1 MKKFC
6 VAALTAVLCLSLAA
20 CGECKHEWKEADCEN
35 PKTCSLCG
43 ETEGKALGH
52 DWQGGDCQNPQVC
65 ARCGKEGEVLDTHQ
79 EGEWEKTTID
89 VENSLQ
95 NYEKKC
101 VLCGKSLDVKSEP
114 VTSFHDDAY
123 FMLDATAFA
132 GRMNQAF
139 TTITEVE
146 MKADDTS
153 RDGEAYCAVTVDG
166 ALVTEILLQN
176 QKDEQKPVE
185 LQKFRA
191 VDAKVSDYHMGGPVL
206 VAMIQA
212 LDPTM
217 TRETAEELAVKIA
230 TLANEQKHVPL
241 ENNGICYIAQ
251 LSKEGVML
259 TAYVYTGET
268 TDVSELLPAEEK

>member
-6 VAALTAVLCLSLAA
+6 VAALTAALCLSLAA
-20 CGECKHEWKEADCEN
+20 CGECKHQWKEADCEN

-65 ARCGKEGEVLDTHQ
+65 ARCGKEGQILDTHQ
-79 EGEWEKTTID
+79 EGEWEKTSID

-101 VLCGKSLDVKSEP
+101 KVCGEPLDVKSEP
-114 VTSFHDDAY
+114 ATSFHDDTY
-123 FMLDATAFA
+123 FLMDAAEFAKRMDRAFS
-132 GRMNQAF
+132 
-139 TTITEVE
+139 TITEVALE
-146 MKADDTS
+146 AVKNT
-153 RDGEAYCAVTVDG
+153 RDGETYCVVTQEG
-166 ALVTEILLQN
+166 KLVTEIALQN
-176 QKDEQKPVE
+176 QKDEQKPAE
-185 LQKFRA
+185 MQKFRA
-191 VDAKVSDYHMGGPVL
+191 METKVSDYRMGGPVL
-206 VAMIQA
+206 VAIIQA

-230 TLANEQKHVPL
+230 TLAKEQQRVPL
-241 ENNGICYIAQ
+241 ENNGICYVAQ

-268 TDVSELLPAEEK
+268 TDVSALQSAEEK